1 MNEFP
6 YHETVTRLQKV
17 QLALAKRQADACLI
31 TSAVNQYYLAGVI
44 FDGYLYILPE
54 GDPLFFVKRP
64 VNFLDEQANGEN
76 QNKWAEQAKP
86 GRQGKPVNEER
97 PPRWGKPIRKP
108 EQIPAL
114 LHELGL
120 PQPKRVLIEAD
131 QMSFSAA
138 TRLQAALGM
147 PEIGN
152 ISGEMRRIRMI
163 KSEYE
168 LEQMRT
174 SAHVHTKVYETIPS
188 LYRKGMTDLELQV
201 EIERQMRLHGSVGIF
216 RSFGEN
222 MDIFMGS
229 MLTGDNAQAPSPY
242 DYALGGT
249 GISPLLPIGANGT
262 VLEPGTTLM
271 VDMAGNYGPYMDD
284 MSRTFV
290 IEQAPDLAYRA
301 HQVSMEIHRAIVENG
316 QVGTPCSDLYHLAEE
331 MVKENG
337 LSPYFMGTIQQAKF
351 IGHGVGLEINEPP
364 VLSPRSRDLLEA
376 GMAIALE
383 PKFVL
388 PGIGA
393 VGIENTYIVREGK
406 RENGWDSEQKGERE
420 NDRKGEQVNRWESER
435 ENDREEGQTSWL
447 ENITLFP
454 EEMVLLS

>member
-1 MNEFP
+1 MSKHPRQE
-6 YHETVTRLQKV
+6 VLSRLQKV
-17 QLALAKRQADACLI
+17 QQTLKEKQADACLI
-31 TSAVNQYYLAGVI
+31 TSAVNQYYLTGVI
-44 FDGYLYILPE
+44 FDGYLYVLPE
-54 GDPLFFVKRP
+54 GEPIFFVKRP
-64 VNFLDEQANGEN
+64 MNLLNWLDEGNILDKQDRH
-76 QNKWAEQAKP
+76 AKP
-86 GRQGKPVNEER
+86 GRQSESANEDRR
-97 PPRWGKPIRKP
+97 PLQGKPIRKP
-108 EQIPAL
+108 EQIPDL
-114 LHELGL
+114 LCELAL

-131 QMSFSAA
+131 QMSFSAV
-138 TRLQAALGM
+138 TRLHAALNM

-152 ISGEMRRIRMI
+152 ISGEMRKIRMI

-168 LEQMRT
+168 LEQMRE
-174 SAHVHTKVYETIPS
+174 SALMHTKVYETIPS
-188 LYRKGMTDLELQV
+188 LYRKGMTDLELQLEV
-201 EIERQMRLHGSVGIF
+201 ERQMRLHGSVGIF

-229 MLTGDNAQAPSPY
+229 MLAGDNAQTPSPY
-242 DYALGGT
+242 DYALGGA

-262 VLEPGTTLM
+262 VLKPGTTLM

-301 HQVSMEIHRAIVENG
+301 HRVSMEIHRAIVENSKI
-316 QVGTPCSDLYHLAEE
+316 GTPCSDLYSLAEE

-337 LSPYFMGTIQQAKF
+337 LSPYFMGTVQQAKF

-406 RENGWDSEQKGERE
+406 RENDRE
-420 NDRKGEQVNRWESER
+420 NERKGKQ
-435 ENDREEGQTSWL
+435 ENDREREQSSWL

-454 EEMVLLS
+454 EEMVVLS